1 METISPRA
9 VTAFFADKKG
19 LKAVICTEQDK
30 DEYMRK
36 SYWDVSK
43 KGRLSRTKINILTVY
58 ESKGLEF
65 TSVAAVVKNM
75 SKAEKYIAC
84 TRALN
89 ALAIVE

>member
-1 METISPRA
+1 M
-9 VTAFFADKKG
+9 
-19 LKAVICTEQDK
+19 
-30 DEYMRK
+30 
-36 SYWDVSK
+36 SK

-65 TSVAAVVKNM
+65 TCVAAVVKNM